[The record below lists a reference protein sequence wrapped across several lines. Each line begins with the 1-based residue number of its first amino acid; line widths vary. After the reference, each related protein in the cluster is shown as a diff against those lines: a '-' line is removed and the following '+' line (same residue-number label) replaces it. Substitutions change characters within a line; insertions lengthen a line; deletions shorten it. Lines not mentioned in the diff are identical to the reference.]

1 MQGRKILV
9 TGGTGQVARP
19 VAEALA
25 RGNEVWCLGRF
36 GDADARKALEAAGA
50 RTVTWDMATDDLQG
64 LPRDF
69 THVLHSAVHRGD
81 GRDFE
86 EAARVNAAGTA
97 RLMAHCSAAEAFL
110 YVSSGVVYNRAD
122 RTHRYRVGDPL
133 GAVAPW
139 LPTYPV
145 AKLSA
150 EGVVR
155 GLAEALS
162 LPAVIARLNIAYGPY
177 GHGGV
182 PMILFEE
189 MRRGQ
194 PCAVPREGQNHCNLL
209 HTDDVVRQVPLLW
222 AAARTPALVVNWG
235 GDEEVGVTDLLE
247 YMSALTG
254 VPVRLER
261 SDYSRETAIFDH
273 DARRA
278 LIGDCTVDWR
288 TGIARTLAELY
299 EEYRE
304 RIEAYTEAHGADPG
318 PPDANLDTATDTGRG

>member
-1 MQGRKILV
+1 MQGKKILV

-25 RGNEVWCLGRF
+25 PDNEVWCLGRF
-36 GDADARKALEAAGA
+36 GDPDARKALEERGA
-50 RTVTWDMATDDLQG
+50 RTVTWDMAADGLED

-86 EAARVNAAGTA
+86 ETARVNAVGTA
-97 RLMAHCSAAEAFL
+97 RLMTHCSSAEAFL
-110 YVSSGVVYNRAD
+110 YVSSGVIYHRAD
-122 RTHRYRVGDPL
+122 STHRYREGDPL
-133 GAVAPW
+133 GGAAPW
-139 LPTYPV
+139 LPTYPI

-162 LPAVIARLNIAYGPY
+162 LPAVTARLNIAYGPY
-177 GHGGV
+177 GHGGM
-182 PMILFEE
+182 PMILFDQ

-194 PCAVPREGQNHCNLL
+194 PCAVPREGQNYCNLL

-222 AAARTPALVVNWG
+222 DAARVPARVVNWG
-235 GDEEVGVTDLLE
+235 GDEEVGVTDLLG

-254 VPVRLER
+254 VPVVLER
-261 SDYSRETAIFDH
+261 GDHSRETAVFDH
-273 DARRA
+273 EVRRG
-278 LIGDCTVDWR
+278 LIGGCSVGWR
-288 TGIARTLAELY
+288 SGIARTLAEMF
-299 EEYRE
+299 EEYRD
-304 RIEAYTEAHGADPG
+304 RIERYADEHAAG
-318 PPDANLDTATDTGRG
+318 MSE

>member
-1 MQGRKILV
+1 MQGKKILV

-25 RGNEVWCLGRF
+25 ADNEVWCLGRF
-36 GDADARKALEAAGA
+36 GDLAARKALEEQGA
-50 RTVTWDMATDDLQG
+50 RTLTWDMATDDLED

-81 GRDFE
+81 GQDFGE
-86 EAARVNAAGTA
+86 TARVNAVGTA
-97 RLMAHCSAAEAFL
+97 RLMTHCAAAEAFL

-122 RTHRYRVGDPL
+122 RTHRYREDDPL
-133 GAVAPW
+133 GATAPW
-139 LPTYPV
+139 LPTYPI

-150 EGVVR
+150 EGVVQ

-182 PMILFEE
+182 PMILFNE
-189 MRRGQ
+189 MRAGQ
-194 PCAVPREGQNHCNLL
+194 PCAVPREGQNYCNLL

-222 AAARTPALVVNWG
+222 EAARAPARVVNWG
-235 GDEEVGVTDLLE
+235 GDEEVGITDLLE
-247 YMSALTG
+247 HMSALTG

-261 SDYSRETAIFDH
+261 NDYSRETAIFDH
-273 DARRA
+273 DVRRG
-278 LIGDCTVDWR
+278 LIGDCSVGWR
-288 TGIARTLAELY
+288 TGIARTLAELF
-299 EEYRE
+299 EEYRD
-304 RIEAYTEAHGADPG
+304 RVDAYVDEHAAGMS
-318 PPDANLDTATDTGRG
+318 R

>member
-1 MQGRKILV
+1 MRGKKILV

-25 RGNEVWCLGRF
+25 VDNEVWCLGRF
-36 GDADARKALEAAGA
+36 GDPAARKALEEAGA
-50 RTVTWDMATDDLQG
+50 RTVIWDMATDDLEG

-81 GRDFE
+81 GKDFDRT
-86 EAARVNAAGTA
+86 ARVNAVGTA
-97 RLMAHCSAAEAFL
+97 RLMTHCCAAEAFL

-122 RTHRYRVGDPL
+122 RMHRYREDDPL
-133 GAVAPW
+133 GGAAPW

-182 PMILFEE
+182 PMILFNQ

-194 PCAVPREGQNHCNLL
+194 ACAVPREGQNYCNLL

-222 AAARTPALVVNWG
+222 ATAQAPARVVNWG
-235 GDEEVGVTDLLE
+235 GDEEVGMTDLLE
-247 YMSALTG
+247 HMSALTG
-254 VPVRLER
+254 VPLRLDR
-261 SDYSRETAIFDH
+261 GDYSRETAIFDH
-273 DARRA
+273 DVRRS
-278 LIGDCTVDWR
+278 LIGDCSVGWR
-288 TGIARTLAELY
+288 AGIARTLAELF
-299 EEYRE
+299 EEYRD
-304 RIEAYTEAHGADPG
+304 RIDAYAAEMSH
-318 PPDANLDTATDTGRG
+318 

>member
-1 MQGRKILV
+1 MHSKKILV

-25 RGNEVWCLGRF
+25 RDNEVWCLGRF
-36 GDADARKALEAAGA
+36 GDPAARKALEDAGA
-50 RTVTWDMATDDLQG
+50 HTVVWDMADGELAS

-86 EAARVNAAGTA
+86 ETARINTAGTA
-97 RLMAHCSAAEAFL
+97 RLMTHCADAEGFL
-110 YVSSGVVYNRAD
+110 YVSSGVVYHRAEP
-122 RTHRYRVGDPL
+122 THRYREGDPL
-133 GAVAPW
+133 GGAAPW

-155 GLAEALS
+155 GLSEALG
-162 LPAVIARLNIAYGPY
+162 LPSVIARLNIAYGPY

-182 PMILFEE
+182 PMILFRE
-189 MRRGQ
+189 MRGGQ
-194 PCAVPREGQNHCNLL
+194 SAAVPHQGQNYCNLL
-209 HTDDVVRQVPLLW
+209 HTDDIVRQVPLLW
-222 AAARTPALVVNWG
+222 GAARTPAQVVNWG
-235 GDEEVGVTDLLE
+235 GDEEVGVTDLME

-254 VPVRLER
+254 VPLRVER

-273 DARRA
+273 EVRRG
-278 LIGDCTVDWR
+278 LIGDCTIGWKA
-288 TGIARTLAELY
+288 GIARTLGELF

-304 RIEAYTEAHGADPG
+304 RIDAHQGAFQAQEG
-318 PPDANLDTATDTGRG
+318 ERHAQAH

>member
-1 MQGRKILV
+1 MQGKKILV

-19 VAEALA
+19 VAESLA
-25 RGNEVWCLGRF
+25 TDNEVWCLGRF
-36 GDADARKALEAAGA
+36 GDLTARKALEELGA
-50 RTVTWDMATDDLQG
+50 RTVTWDMATDELEG

-81 GRDFE
+81 GKDFE
-86 EAARVNAAGTA
+86 ETARVNAVGTA
-97 RLMAHCSAAEAFL
+97 RLMTHCSAAEAFL

-122 RTHRYRVGDPL
+122 RTHRYREDDPL
-133 GAVAPW
+133 GGAAPW

-162 LPAVIARLNIAYGPY
+162 LPALIARLNIAYGPY

-182 PMILFEE
+182 PMILFNQ

-194 PCAVPREGQNHCNLL
+194 SCAVPREGQNYCNLL

-222 AAARTPALVVNWG
+222 AAAQAPARVVNWG
-235 GDEEVGVTDLLE
+235 GDEEVGMTDLLE

-254 VPVRLER
+254 VPVQLDRG
-261 SDYSRETAIFDH
+261 DYSRETAIFDH
-273 DARRA
+273 DTRRS
-278 LIGDCTVDWR
+278 LIGDCSVGWKA
-288 TGIARTLAELY
+288 GIARTLADLF
-299 EEYRE
+299 EEHRDS
-304 RIEAYTEAHGADPG
+304 IDAYVAAHGAG
-318 PPDANLDTATDTGRG
+318 TTK

>member
-1 MQGRKILV
+1 MQGKKILV

-19 VAEALA
+19 VAESLA
-25 RGNEVWCLGRF
+25 TDNEVWCLGRF
-36 GDADARKALEAAGA
+36 GDLTARKALEELGA
-50 RTVTWDMATDDLQG
+50 RTVTWDMATDELEG

-81 GRDFE
+81 GKDFE
-86 EAARVNAAGTA
+86 EAARVNAVGTA
-97 RLMAHCSAAEAFL
+97 RLMTHCSAAEAFL

-122 RTHRYRVGDPL
+122 HTHRYREDDPL
-133 GAVAPW
+133 GGAAPW

-162 LPAVIARLNIAYGPY
+162 LPALIARLNIAYGPY

-182 PMILFEE
+182 PMILFDQ

-194 PCAVPREGQNHCNLL
+194 PCAVPREGQNYCNLL

-222 AAARTPALVVNWG
+222 AAAQAPARVVNWG
-235 GDEEVGVTDLLE
+235 GDEEVGMTDLLE
-247 YMSALTG
+247 HMSALTG
-254 VPVRLER
+254 VPIQLDRG
-261 SDYSRETAIFDH
+261 DYSRETAIFDH
-273 DARRA
+273 DTRRS
-278 LIGDCTVDWR
+278 LIGDCSVDWKA
-288 TGIARTLAELY
+288 GIARTLADLF
-299 EEYRE
+299 EEYRD
-304 RIEAYTEAHGADPG
+304 RIEAYVAAHGAG
-318 PPDANLDTATDTGRG
+318 TTK

>member
-1 MQGRKILV
+1 MHGKRILV

-25 RGNEVWCLGRF
+25 RDNEVWCLGRF
-36 GDADARKALEAAGA
+36 GDPAARQALEAAGA
-50 RTVTWDMATDDLQG
+50 RTVVWDMGDGALPD

-86 EAARVNAAGTA
+86 RTARVNTVGTA
-97 RLMAHCSAAEAFL
+97 RLMTHCAGAEGFL
-110 YVSSGVVYNRAD
+110 YVSSGVVYHRD
-122 RTHRYRVGDPL
+122 EPTHRYREDDPL
-133 GAVAPW
+133 GGAVPW

-155 GLAEALS
+155 GLSEALG
-162 LPAVIARLNIAYGPY
+162 LPSVIARLNIAYGPY

-182 PMILFEE
+182 PMILFRRMHEGKPAPVPH
-189 MRRGQ
+189 RGQ
-194 PCAVPREGQNHCNLL
+194 NYCNLL

-222 AAARTPALVVNWG
+222 QVAQTPARVVNWG

-254 VPVRLER
+254 VPLRLER
-261 SDYSRETAIFDH
+261 SDYSRETAVFDH
-273 DARRA
+273 EVRRG
-278 LIGDCTVDWR
+278 LIGDCTVGWKS
-288 TGIARTLAELY
+288 GIARTLGELF
-299 EEYRE
+299 EEYHDRVHAYRE
-304 RIEAYTEAHGADPG
+304 
-318 PPDANLDTATDTGRG
+318 TAPEGGRHAQSH

>member
-1 MQGRKILV
+1 MQGKKILV

-25 RGNEVWCLGRF
+25 ADNEVWCLGRF
-36 GDADARKALEAAGA
+36 TDPTARKKLEESGA
-50 RTVTWDMATDDLQG
+50 HTFIWDMATDDLEG

-81 GRDFE
+81 RRDFE
-86 EAARVNAAGTA
+86 DTARINAAGTA
-97 RLMAHCSAAEAFL
+97 RLMTHCSAAEAFL

-122 RTHRYRVGDPL
+122 GTHRYREGDPL
-133 GAVAPW
+133 GGAAPW

-155 GLAEALS
+155 GLAEARA
-162 LPAVIARLNIAYGPY
+162 LPSVIARLNIAYGPY

-182 PMILFEE
+182 PMILFNE
-189 MRRGQ
+189 MREGK
-194 PCAVPREGQNHCNLL
+194 PCAVPREGQNYCNLL

-222 AAARTPALVVNWG
+222 EAARTPARVVNWG
-235 GDEEVGVTDLLE
+235 GDEEVGITDLLE

-254 VPVRLER
+254 VPVRLDR
-261 SDYSRETAIFDH
+261 NDFSRETAIFDH
-273 DARRA
+273 SLRRD
-278 LIGDCTVDWR
+278 LIGDCTIGWKA
-288 TGIARTLAELY
+288 GIARTMAELF

-304 RIEAYTEAHGADPG
+304 RIHDYADG
-318 PPDANLDTATDTGRG
+318 RQIMLDSDRG

>member
-1 MQGRKILV
+1 MQGKKILV

-25 RGNEVWCLGRF
+25 ADNEVWCLGRF
-36 GDADARKALEAAGA
+36 GDLAARKALEEQGA
-50 RTVTWDMATDDLQG
+50 RTLTWDMATDDLED

-81 GRDFE
+81 GQDFGE
-86 EAARVNAAGTA
+86 TARVNAVGTA
-97 RLMAHCSAAEAFL
+97 RLMTHCAAAEAFL

-122 RTHRYRVGDPL
+122 RTHRYREDDPL
-133 GAVAPW
+133 GATAPW
-139 LPTYPV
+139 LPTYPI

-182 PMILFEE
+182 PMILFNE
-189 MRRGQ
+189 MRAGQ
-194 PCAVPREGQNHCNLL
+194 PCAVPREGQNYCNLL

-222 AAARTPALVVNWG
+222 EAARAPARVVNWG
-235 GDEEVGVTDLLE
+235 GDEEVGITDLLE
-247 YMSALTG
+247 HMSALTG

-261 SDYSRETAIFDH
+261 NDYSRETAIFDH
-273 DARRA
+273 DVRRG
-278 LIGDCTVDWR
+278 LIGDCSVGWR
-288 TGIARTLAELY
+288 TGIARTLAELF
-299 EEYRE
+299 EEYRD
-304 RIEAYTEAHGADPG
+304 RVDAYVDEHAAGMS
-318 PPDANLDTATDTGRG
+318 R